1 MRAGR
6 FSMEQTMSIRRISTG
21 SPWEAKMGYS
31 RAVVAGG
38 LVYISATAATDAGG
52 AVLGKGDFERQ
63 TAIILEK
70 LGTVLADAGSSFDQV
85 VQSRVYLTD
94 IGQWEA
100 VGRAHGAV
108 FGGYGPAL
116 SLVHV
121 KPFLDPDMLVEIELV
136 ARVG

>member
-1 MRAGR
+1 
-6 FSMEQTMSIRRISTG
+6 MSVKRISTG

-31 RAVVAGG
+31 RAVIANGM
-38 LVYISATAATDAGG
+38 VYISATAATDAAG
-52 AVLGKGDFERQ
+52 AVVGKGDFERQ
-63 TAIILEK
+63 TAVILEK
-70 LGTVLADAGSSFDQV
+70 LGAVLADAGSAFDRV

-94 IGQWEA
+94 ISAWEA

-108 FGGYGPAL
+108 FGAHGPAL

-136 ARVG
+136 AVI

>member
-1 MRAGR
+1 
-6 FSMEQTMSIRRISTG
+6 MSIRRISTG

-31 RAVVAGG
+31 RAVVAGD

-94 IGQWEA
+94 VGQWEA

-108 FGGYGPAL
+108 FGGHGPAL

>member
-1 MRAGR
+1 M
-6 FSMEQTMSIRRISTG
+6 RRITTG
-21 SPWEAKMGYS
+21 SLWEAKMGYS

-38 LVYISATAATDAGG
+38 MVFISATAATDASGT
-52 AVLGKGDFERQ
+52 VVGKGDFETQ
-63 TAIILEK
+63 TAVVLEK
-70 LGTVLADAGSSFDQV
+70 LGAVLADAGSSFDRV

-94 IGQWEA
+94 VAEWEA

-108 FGGYGPAL
+108 FGQNGPAL

-136 ARVG
+136 AMV

>member
-1 MRAGR
+1 
-6 FSMEQTMSIRRISTG
+6 MSIERISTG

-31 RAVVAGG
+31 RAVVANGM
-38 LVYISATAATDAGG
+38 VYISATAATDADG
-52 AVLGKGDFERQ
+52 AVVGKGDFERQ
-63 TAIILEK
+63 TAAILEK
-70 LGTVLADAGSSFDQV
+70 LGGVLAQAGSSFDRV

-94 IGQWEA
+94 VAQWEA

-108 FGGYGPAL
+108 FGAQGPAL

-136 ARVG
+136 AVV

>member
-1 MRAGR
+1 
-6 FSMEQTMSIRRISTG
+6 MEQTMSIRRISTG

-38 LVYISATAATDAGG
+38 LVYISATAATDASG

-63 TAIILEK
+63 TAVILEK
-70 LGTVLADAGSSFDQV
+70 LGAVLADAGSSFEQV

-94 IGQWEA
+94 VSEWEA

-108 FGGYGPAL
+108 FGGHGPAL

-136 ARVG
+136 ALVG